1 MAHDTDKKSQVRKS
15 YVFDGLSLASCAML
29 ADVSYSTAQRWKN
42 VAKKAG
48 DDWDAVRAAHTLAG
62 GDLEDISRQIMT
74 EFVIA
79 YKAQMEKLNF
89 NETLTAKQRVEMLAS
104 LADSYVKTVA
114 ANKKT
119 MPQTSKLAV
128 AFEVLDKFKDYVM
141 QNAPE
146 IAPKFAEMLVP
157 FGEQMEKELK

>member
-1 MAHDTDKKSQVRKS
+1 MAHDKDKKQTVRKM
-15 YVFDGLSLASCAML
+15 YVFDGISLTTCAVM
-29 ADVSYSTAQRWKN
+29 AEISYSTVQRWKN
-42 VAKKAG
+42 DAKKAG

-89 NETLTAKQRVEMLAS
+89 DETLTAKQRVEMLAS